1 MSIEFPVTLSLI
13 SSHPQT
19 ARIAPIARLP
29 VFLKLDG
36 RRAVV
41 AGGNAAAAW
50 KAELLSA
57 AGAHV
62 DVYAPEPSAELLT
75 IAGGVRGAVNV
86 HARPWAAGD
95 FADAAIAVAS
105 CDDDS
110 EAARFAGAARAAGVP
125 VNVID
130 RTEFCDFAFGAIVN
144 RSPLVIGISTDG
156 AAPVFAQA
164 IRGRLETLIP
174 HGFARWTEAA
184 ARWRPRVQAL
194 GRELAARF
202 WEKFAARAV
211 ARAQLSPSEADLQAL
226 FAETDGDRTTAP
238 AIMVI
243 APNDPELLTLR
254 AVRALQSADVILF
267 DREVGAPIL
276 DFARREARRMLVG
289 PSEQNKQGDHATTI
303 IALARAGRRV
313 VRLVSAQAESIA
325 RAGEEIAACRAAG
338 VTVEVVP
345 ESGIKNQWSGISQA
359 RNAVS

>member
-13 SSHPQT
+13 SSDPQT
-19 ARIAPIARLP
+19 ARITPLARLP

-41 AGGNAAAAW
+41 AGGTAAAAW
-50 KAELLSA
+50 KAELLAA

-62 DVYAPEPSAELLT
+62 DVYAAEPSSELLT
-75 IAGGVRGAVNV
+75 IAGGRGVVNI
-86 HARPWAAGD
+86 HARTWAAND

-130 RTEFCDFAFGAIVN
+130 RHAFCDFAFGAIVN
-144 RSPLVIGISTDG
+144 RSPLVIGVSTDG

-164 IRGRLETLIP
+164 IRARLETLIP
-174 HGFARWTEAA
+174 HGFSRWTEAA

-194 GRELAARF
+194 GREIAARF

-226 FAETDGDRTTAP
+226 FAETDGDRTTAS
-238 AIMVI
+238 AIMVV

-267 DREVGAPIL
+267 DREVPAPIL

-313 VRLVSAQAESIA
+313 VRLVSGQAESIA
-325 RAGEEIAACRAAG
+325 RGEEEIAACRAAG

-345 ESGIKNQWSGISQA
+345 ESGIRSQRSGISQA